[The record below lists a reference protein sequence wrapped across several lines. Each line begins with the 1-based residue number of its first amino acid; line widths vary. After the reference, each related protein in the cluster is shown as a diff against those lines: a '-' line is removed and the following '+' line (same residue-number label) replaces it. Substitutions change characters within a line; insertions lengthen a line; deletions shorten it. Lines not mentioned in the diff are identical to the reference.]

1 MCMQDVTVY
10 YFQLQSCGTHQLG
23 KSYEQNSISGS
34 SAESGIYMYSSDGAL
49 QEYYLSIKFS
59 LIIIVISCLQY
70 CFRWNL
76 FVFFLQNKSTF
87 MIPNKETIELLAQNS
102 GGDIRTAING
112 LQFSCLKG

>member
-1 MCMQDVTVY
+1 MCMRDVTVY

-59 LIIIVISCLQY
+59 LIIIVISCL
-70 CFRWNL
+70 
-76 FVFFLQNKSTF
+76 
-87 MIPNKETIELLAQNS
+87 
-102 GGDIRTAING
+102 
-112 LQFSCLKG
+112 